1 MNDKGFDSQ
10 NSLVKSVWS
19 YPITKL
25 SGAPASM
32 SDSVNWLV
40 HHVVAGSRLALHNK
54 LIFLSVV
61 LAVLQSMVLGS
72 LVFTSFLLEVFLGDG
87 AFCWVTEQSP
97 EVPHPPAFVF

>member
-54 LIFLSVV
+54 FSFGSTSS
-61 LAVLQSMVLGS
+61 LAVYGTGQPGVY
-72 LVFTSFLLEVFLGDG
+72 
-87 AFCWVTEQSP
+87 
-97 EVPHPPAFVF
+97 